1 MSGWVFFPPFFVFAI
16 NIISFRGFLVLLTC
30 NEEQWRL
37 GLGLGLGLGAYNIPL
52 RLVPFKVLLSLF
64 TSVAIS
70 VFAMGIIEDLM
81 SAEEIAECRAKGM
94 SREQMEEK
102 CNEQMHQDQFGDE
115 DAYQAGLSSKGGGA
129 KAMTP
134 WRKPVEKRK
143 LLLLMVRLM
152 QALSTD
158 NVKLWLMDGEKSVK
172 AHWDLFA
179 NTLYEQP
186 VFIEFKVA
194 NGESVRKQFT
204 DAIAFERVARD
215 NPRKNLSNHMGEVDE
230 LTKILREFIE
240 DQDCKKETDRLKKDD
255 AVEDAARKDQMER
268 DVLQNQA
275 KSSENTRKRKDGAG
289 SSTTSSSTTSSSS
302 KKKNDAGSFDTLL
315 ESFFTDPAKFLSP
328 PSAPSTTEVL
338 TEEST
343 KEKKSNQER
352 TLNLV
357 FDLEVNEFMEKVG
370 MVYDGSKESLLE
382 EITIG
387 ILVFTFIED
396 VTTFKS
402 AVKEFGLGALDA
414 QKIFLAFRNALTNE

>member
-1 MSGWVFFPPFFVFAI
+1 M
-16 NIISFRGFLVLLTC
+16 
-30 NEEQWRL
+30 
-37 GLGLGLGLGAYNIPL
+37 

-81 SAEEIAECRAKGM
+81 SAEEIA
-94 SREQMEEK
+94 
-102 CNEQMHQDQFGDE
+102 DE

-143 LLLLMVRLM
+143 LLLIMVRLM
-152 QALSTD
+152 QALSAD
-158 NVKLWLMDGEKSVK
+158 NVKLWLMDGEKNVK

-240 DQDCKKETDRLKKDD
+240 DQDSKKETDRLKKDD

-289 SSTTSSSTTSSSS
+289 SSTTSSSS
-302 KKKNDAGSFDTLL
+302 KPPRNDAGSLDTLL
-315 ESFFTDPAKFLSP
+315 ESFFTDSAKFLSP
-328 PSAPSTTEVL
+328 HSAPPSTEGL
-338 TEEST
+338 TDETRSE
-343 KEKKSNQER
+343 KSNQEL
-352 TLNLV
+352 TLNSV
-357 FDLEVNEFMEKVG
+357 FNVGVGVGEGVGIAKAFMEQVG
-370 MVYDGSKESLLE
+370 IVYDVSKANLLE

-387 ILVFTFIED
+387 ILVFTFLEANQD
-396 VTTFKS
+396 SKAFKS

-414 QKIFLAFRNALTNE
+414 QKIFFAFRNACI